1 MTKSSVSH
9 GPSVPASAVTPGAGW
24 LAHPQGVADDVA
36 WRGCYDTTIASD
48 FTPIGN
54 RMRKFPTAPF
64 LAGILLTL
72 LGGPQPA
79 SAQSPAARPVA
90 APVSRGGAAC
100 HNGMTFDRF
109 LADLK
114 QQAAAAGV
122 SQRALAE
129 ASPFL
134 VYDQGIVNRDRGQR
148 VFGQVFTEFARN
160 RASDGAAK
168 NAQARI
174 RMHAA
179 AFNRAEKEYGVPPAV
194 IAAFWGLESS
204 FGAEL
209 GNLHTLPSLV
219 SLAYDCRRSERFVGE
234 TIAALKIID
243 RGDLTPEEMVGSWAG
258 ELGQTQFLPTH
269 YFTYAV
275 DYDGDGR
282 RDLLHSAA
290 DVIGSTAN
298 YIANGLKWRRGEP
311 WLQEVR
317 VATSSNLATN
327 FPWDQADL
335 TIRLPRSKWAQ
346 LGVTYPD
353 GRPLPNDD
361 MPASLLLPMG
371 RTGPAFLAYAN
382 FAAYTEWNNSL
393 IYSTTAGYLATRIA
407 GAPPMLRPSAPVT
420 QLPVNELR
428 ELQQLLVRAG
438 YDVGKIDGVMGQ
450 QSRSAVKAMQMKFGL
465 PADSWPTAELLARM
479 RGPRAQPATA
489 TAAPPVR

>member
-1 MTKSSVSH
+1 MS
-9 GPSVPASAVTPGAGW
+9 
-24 LAHPQGVADDVA
+24 
-36 WRGCYDTTIASD
+36 
-48 FTPIGN
+48 
-54 RMRKFPTAPF
+54 
-64 LAGILLTL
+64 
-72 LGGPQPA
+72 
-79 SAQSPAARPVA
+79 
-90 APVSRGGAAC
+90 
-100 HNGMTFDRF
+100 FDRF

-114 QQAAAAGV
+114 QQAAAEGV
-122 SQRALAE
+122 SQRALAS
-129 ASPFL
+129 ASPYL
-134 VYDQGIVNRDRGQR
+134 TYDQGIVNRDRGQR
-148 VFGQVFTEFARN
+148 VFGQVFTEFSRN

-179 AFNRAEKEYGVPPAV
+179 AFDRAEKEFGVPPAV

-209 GNLHTLPSLV
+209 GKLHTLPSLV
-219 SLAYDCRRSERFVGE
+219 SLAYDCRRSEMFQKE

-243 RGDLTPEEMVGSWAG
+243 RGDLTPDEMIGSWAG

-269 YFTYAV
+269 YFNYAV
-275 DYDGDGR
+275 DYDGDGHR
-282 RDLLHSAA
+282 NLLRSAP

-298 YIANGLKWRRGEP
+298 YIAKGLNWRRGEP

-317 VATSSNLATN
+317 VPQS
-327 FPWDQADL
+327 FPWEQSDL
-335 TIRLPRSKWAQ
+335 SVKLSRAKFSQ

-353 GRPLPNDD
+353 GRALPNDD

-393 IYSTTAGYLATRIA
+393 IYSTTAGYLAARIA
-407 GAPPMLRPSAPVT
+407 GAPPMRQPSTPVV
-420 QLPVNELR
+420 QLPLNELK

-438 YDVGKIDGVMGQ
+438 FNVGKVDGVMGQ
-450 QSRSAVKAMQMKFGL
+450 LSRTAVKAMQVKHGL

-479 RGPRAQPATA
+479 RGTPRQGAMN
-489 TAAPPVR
+489 